1 MKSTDNQKPYHLLQK
16 ASVYASDCTT
26 CFISFDLHNSMMWPP
41 RAGEGLE
48 RGCDFSRASARK
60 QRSWDSNYS
69 NFILDIWFLL
79 HSFINSK
86 CLLLSGIALKK
97 KKKGYYWQIWRQK
110 PPCSSENNFLMA
122 RAVHRWDRPSNEVSS
137 SPPLHRRGWVTA
149 CMEEWS
155 ARDGDK
161 LYSLK

>member
-1 MKSTDNQKPYHLLQK
+1 
-16 ASVYASDCTT
+16 
-26 CFISFDLHNSMMWPP
+26 MMWPP

-97 KKKGYYWQIWRQK
+97 KKKKVITGKFEDKSR
-110 PPCSSENNFLMA
+110 P
-122 RAVHRWDRPSNEVSS
+122 AVQRIIF
-137 SPPLHRRGWVTA
+137 
-149 CMEEWS
+149 
-155 ARDGDK
+155 
-161 LYSLK
+161 